1 MQKSVSRRTFL
12 GAAAALGAS
21 GFLLPNWARAAQ
33 PQQRLVA
40 ATRTIEVNGRAATVY
55 GLTNSAGNSGLILAP
70 NERFDLVLENR
81 SGAATSIHWHGQV
94 PAPELDGVSET
105 GYVTEIADGTDR
117 AFDFAPRSGT
127 HWMHSHHGLQEQ
139 RLLAAPLIVHDA
151 EDVAA
156 DVQEVVVLLHD
167 FTFRDPDEILAELTD
182 GAGMD
187 HGSMSSGQGAMASPM
202 DHSMMS
208 MDSMGT
214 MDLNDVEFDAYLAN
228 DRTLDDPMVVRTER
242 QGRVRLRIIN
252 GGASTAFWLDL
263 GSAVAT
269 VVAVD
274 GNPVQPITASR
285 FPLAQAQRID
295 LMIDVPAG
303 GVVPVFAQREGDR
316 ARTGVIL
323 AAPGAQIEKFASLAD
338 TAIGPVDMSLETLLR
353 AVSGLSERATDIQ
366 HAVMLTGSMSPYAW
380 SLDDRPWSNRRTPEV
395 SLGQR
400 VEIEFMNH
408 TMMAHPMHLHG
419 HHFQVVALNGKRF
432 AGAMRDTILV
442 PSMGTVTIAFDAD
455 NPGRWLYHCH
465 NLYHMATGMM
475 SELIYT
481 T

>member
-1 MQKSVSRRTFL
+1 MQKSLSRRTFL
-12 GAAAALGAS
+12 GAAAALGAGS
-21 GFLLPNWARAAQ
+21 LLLPNWARAAQ
-33 PQQRLVA
+33 PQRRLVA
-40 ATRTIEVNGRAATVY
+40 AKRTIEVQGKAASVY
-55 GLTNSAGNSGLILAP
+55 GLTNSNGGSGLILGP
-70 NERFDLVLENR
+70 DERFDIVLENR
-81 SGAATSIHWHGQV
+81 AGAPTSIHWHGQV
-94 PAPELDGVSET
+94 PPPELDGVSET
-105 GYVTEIADGTDR
+105 GYVTDIADGTDR
-117 AFDFAPRSGT
+117 AYDFAPRSGT
-127 HWMHSHHGLQEQ
+127 HWMHSHHGMQEQ
-139 RLLAAPLIVHDA
+139 QLMAAPLIVHDA
-151 EDVAA
+151 EDAAA

-167 FTFRDPDEILAELTD
+167 FTFRDPEEILAELT
-182 GAGMD
+182 GGRGMD
-187 HGSMSSGQGAMASPM
+187 HGAMPMDSGSESMPM
-202 DHSMMS
+202 DHAMMA
-208 MDSMGT
+208 MDDMAG

-252 GGASTAFWLDL
+252 GGASTAFWLEL
-263 GSAVAT
+263 GEARAT

-285 FPLAQAQRID
+285 FPLVQAQRID
-295 LMIDVPAG
+295 LLIDVPAG

-323 AAPGAQIEKFASLAD
+323 AAPGAPVGKYAALAD
-338 TAIGPVDMSLETLLR
+338 TEVGPVDMSLEEGLR
-353 AVSGLSERATDIQ
+353 AVRGLSDRAINVTHSI
-366 HAVMLTGSMSPYAW
+366 MLTGTMSPYVW
-380 SLDDRPWSNRRTPEV
+380 SLDGRVWSNRRVPEV

-419 HHFQVVALNGKRF
+419 HHFQVVALNGRRM
-432 AGAMRDTILV
+432 AGAMRDTVLV
-442 PSMGTVTIAFDAD
+442 PPMGAVTIAFDAD